1 MGEHPTSS
9 AVPTSI
15 AFGLCDGTPTLGLR
29 LRSPLPSIM
38 YKELTKVNNREKNF
52 PWLVWLLDI
61 VPPVHTPYRPS
72 RVAVHSDQRVLDASR
87 DPWLSSPP
95 PGVIL
100 KPRSNC
106 SLDCIYSHRLP
117 GPPLCK
123 ITLSTLHCTLGC
135 WLDPRTH
142 RIPYGTRATAHASD
156 DQTAHDTHHP
166 NDSPHAHVAL
176 SRANEVTNE
185 MYGKDQQHT
194 SADGARVRASRATG
208 TRPTATFRWVLLSP
222 SRGTL

>member
-38 YKELTKVNNREKNF
+38 YKELLTKVNNREKNF

-72 RVAVHSDQRVLDASR
+72 ATASRVAVHSLHYPLPQRTAISV
-87 DPWLSSPP
+87 SSTPLEIPGYHPPPP

-106 SLDCIYSHRLP
+106 SLDCIYSHR
-117 GPPLCK
+117 
-123 ITLSTLHCTLGC
+123 
-135 WLDPRTH
+135 
-142 RIPYGTRATAHASD
+142 
-156 DQTAHDTHHP
+156 
-166 NDSPHAHVAL
+166 
-176 SRANEVTNE
+176 
-185 MYGKDQQHT
+185 
-194 SADGARVRASRATG
+194 
-208 TRPTATFRWVLLSP
+208 
-222 SRGTL
+222 

>member
-72 RVAVHSDQRVLDASR
+72 ATASRVAVHSLHYPLPQRTAISVSSTPLEIPA
-87 DPWLSSPP
+87 PWLSSPP
-95 PGVIL
+95 P
-100 KPRSNC
+100 SNC
-106 SLDCIYSHRLP
+106 SL
-117 GPPLCK
+117 
-123 ITLSTLHCTLGC
+123 
-135 WLDPRTH
+135 
-142 RIPYGTRATAHASD
+142 
-156 DQTAHDTHHP
+156 
-166 NDSPHAHVAL
+166 HVAAGCSGMCML
-176 SRANEVTNE
+176 GRTQTRVSCRPNWQLRLRYLPYLAKA
-185 MYGKDQQHT
+185 YPT
-194 SADGARVRASRATG
+194 SFGNSETISNGGGV
-208 TRPTATFRWVLLSP
+208 
-222 SRGTL
+222 

>member
-72 RVAVHSDQRVLDASR
+72 ATASRVAVHSLHSPLPLSLTTAHSDQRVLDASR

-95 PGVIL
+95 Q
-100 KPRSNC
+100 
-106 SLDCIYSHRLP
+106 
-117 GPPLCK
+117 
-123 ITLSTLHCTLGC
+123 
-135 WLDPRTH
+135 
-142 RIPYGTRATAHASD
+142 A
-156 DQTAHDTHHP
+156 
-166 NDSPHAHVAL
+166 
-176 SRANEVTNE
+176 
-185 MYGKDQQHT
+185 
-194 SADGARVRASRATG
+194 
-208 TRPTATFRWVLLSP
+208 
-222 SRGTL
+222 